1 MKYAKAVKNS
11 MSENAIQSQA
21 QLELGRN
28 LSLEEQRLIS
38 TKFTES
44 FFTNQ
49 IDKVKIVTNKGFK
62 ILF

>member
-11 MSENAIQSQA
+11 MSENTIQSQA